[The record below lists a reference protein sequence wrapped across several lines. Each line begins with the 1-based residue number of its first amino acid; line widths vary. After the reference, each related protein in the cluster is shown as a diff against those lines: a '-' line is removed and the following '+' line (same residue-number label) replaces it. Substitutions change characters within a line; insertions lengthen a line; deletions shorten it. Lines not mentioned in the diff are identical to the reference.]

1 MVALPTSPFNLFLLS
16 CFTSFALLCFTTTPT
31 IIKPRRY
38 VTKLIHHDS
47 VHSPYYNPMAT
58 VSERARR
65 AIDSSSARLAYLR
78 AKAQGISL
86 TTSIGND
93 DMRAGVIAA
102 TGVGEFLAN
111 ISIGEPPIPQLLSM
125 DTGSQLTWIQ
135 CQPCTKCFKQDV
147 PIFNPSKSSTYM
159 SVSNCTSPT
168 CLASPG
174 QGCEAL
180 GCTFY
185 QKYADRTTVSGL
197 LATEKMT
204 FETSDEGIYS
214 IPNIPFGSKFSYCF
228 GRIRD
233 PQYIHNQL
241 VLGDGA
247 EIEGPSTP
255 LEILDGLYYLT
266 LEGISVDQENL
277 DISPEVFKRSPYNN
291 FGGVIIDSGSS
302 LTSLARDAFNSLN
315 NEVQRLT
322 NGLLE
327 GVKSSD
333 RPGPCYKGVINRD
346 LIGFPVVTFHFANGV
361 DLVLDIES
369 MFHEIAT
376 NQFCMACCSE

>member
-1 MVALPTSPFNLFLLS
+1 MRGQCSGVVGLGSN
-16 CFTSFALLCFTTTPT
+16 
-31 IIKPRRY
+31 
-38 VTKLIHHDS
+38 
-47 VHSPYYNPMAT
+47 
-58 VSERARR
+58 E
-65 AIDSSSARLAYLR
+65 
-78 AKAQGISL
+78 ISL
-86 TTSIGND
+86 VT
-93 DMRAGVIAA
+93 R
-102 TGVGEFLAN
+102 L
-111 ISIGEPPIPQLLSM
+111 
-125 DTGSQLTWIQ
+125 
-135 CQPCTKCFKQDV
+135 
-147 PIFNPSKSSTYM
+147 
-159 SVSNCTSPT
+159 
-168 CLASPG
+168 
-174 QGCEAL
+174 
-180 GCTFY
+180 
-185 QKYADRTTVSGL
+185 
-197 LATEKMT
+197 
-204 FETSDEGIYS
+204 
-214 IPNIPFGSKFSYCF
+214 GSKFSYCF

-247 EIEGPSTP
+247 KIEGPSTP

-376 NQFCMACCSE
+376 NQFCMVVVPSDLGDNMSIIGVFTQQNYNVAYDLGRKTLSVQWIDCELLESL